1 MTFASEIIG
10 GYNHLVNDQ
19 LVLTPM
25 FGLGYSRINDSSY
38 KERGSGPQLLS
49 VTKQASSKLDLV
61 GGLRVTGLP
70 FIAGK
75 VFLTPEMHGSIRHDM
90 IGKGAKVDIKIPG
103 LPELPSGK
111 AKLQKTYYNLGA
123 SLKASYGMM
132 DYGVAADTTFAKKYV
147 GVNGSV
153 NVRVNF

>member
-1 MTFASEIIG
+1 
-10 GYNHLVNDQ
+10 
-19 LVLTPM
+19 M
-25 FGLGYSRINDSSY
+25 FGVGYSRINDSSY
-38 KERGSGPQLLS
+38 QETGNGPQLLS
-49 VTKQASSKLDLV
+49 VTKRASQKVELV

-70 FIAGK
+70 FIVGE
-75 VFLTPEMHGSIRHDM
+75 VSLTPEMHGSVRHDV
-90 IGKGAKVDIKIPG
+90 IGKGARVDAKIPG
-103 LPELPSGK
+103 LPKLPSEK

-132 DYGVAADTTFAKKYV
+132 DYGVAADTMFAKKYV

>member
-1 MTFASEIIG
+1 M
-10 GYNHLVNDQ
+10 
-19 LVLTPM
+19 
-25 FGLGYSRINDSSY
+25 
-38 KERGSGPQLLS
+38 S
-49 VTKQASSKLDLV
+49 VTKRASQKLDLV

-75 VFLTPEMHGSIRHDM
+75 FSLTPEIHGAIRHDV
-90 IGKGAKVDIKIPG
+90 IGKGARVDAKIPG
-103 LPELPSGK
+103 LPKLPSEK
-111 AKLQKTYYNLGA
+111 AAKLQKTYYNLGA

-132 DYGVAADTTFAKKYV
+132 DYGVAADTMFAKKYH